1 MIRAFGDGDL
11 DEAAALLER
20 RHRRQL
26 AAEPLLPATPDFRAG
41 IEALQLSDG
50 AAGAIADGGFVVG
63 ASRDD
68 PVWGPNIWIE
78 SAGHAVDEPELL
90 RDLYASLAG
99 DWIERGLKAHY
110 AIVPATDAALVD
122 AWFRLGF
129 GAQQAHGIVEI
140 ADVAWPSSV
149 REAREDDVEALVEL
163 APLLTEHQHLSPVF
177 GPARRWSD
185 DDIRKE
191 VLEDL
196 AREDVG
202 NLVVEVDGRLVANFV
217 VCSIELASGHA
228 GLARPPGAAYLAFAI
243 TRPDARGTGA
253 GVALTDACFAWA
265 RERGYTA
272 MVTDWRVT
280 NLLSSRFWPKRG
292 FRTSFLRLHRLLA

>member
-1 MIRAFGDGDL
+1 M
-11 DEAAALLER
+11 LER

-26 AAEPLLPATPDFRAG
+26 EAEPLLPAAPDFRA
-41 IEALQLSDG
+41 EVETLWRPNG
-50 AAGAIADGGFVVG
+50 ASGAITEHGFLVG
-63 ASRDD
+63 CPRDD
-68 PVWGPNIWIE
+68 PVWGPNVWIE
-78 SAGHAVDEPELL
+78 SAGHAADEPELV

-110 AIVPATDAALVD
+110 AIVPGTDAALID

-129 GAQQAHGIVEI
+129 GAQQAHGIVEVP
-140 ADVAWPSSV
+140 DVAWPSTV
-149 REAREDDVEALVEL
+149 REAHEEDVEALVAL
-163 APLLTEHQHLSPVF
+163 APLLVEHQHASPVF

-185 DDIRKE
+185 DEIRVE
-191 VLEDL
+191 VLDDL
-196 AREDVG
+196 GRDDVG
-202 NLVVEVDGRLVANFV
+202 NLVVEADGRVVANFF

-228 GLARPPGAAYLAFAI
+228 GLARPPGAAYLAFAL
-243 TRPDARGTGA
+243 THPDARGSGA

-265 RERGYTA
+265 RERGYAT

-292 FRTSFLRLHRLLA
+292 FRTSFLRLHRLVA